1 MMFMPKLRSSSDNG
15 GSEKIMSAPTVKKP
29 SSIEPVI
36 GLALGGGSA
45 RGWAHIGILKKLDAM
60 GIRPKIIAGT
70 SIGSVVGGS
79 WAAGKLPELESFAR
93 GISKRSMLGMM
104 DLRLMGSGLISG
116 DRLRKQLE
124 ERFQGVLIE
133 DLPVKFAA
141 IATELKTGH
150 EIWLTRGI
158 ITDAM
163 RASYALPGIF
173 VPVQVGGRWLMDG
186 AISNPVPVS
195 VARAL
200 GAEMIIA
207 VNLHTDVLGRSGVI
221 HEHGSFEAGLSVLPS
236 TQQDEAR
243 NGLMASVY
251 GAANMVKRQ
260 FTNGTTAEPKGTA
273 PGIMS
278 VMLDAFNITQDRIAR
293 SRLAGDPPDVTIG
306 PKIGGIGLSEFH
318 RAEEAIA
325 AGEAATLKVM
335 DEILEVRESLSIR
348 KNG

>member
-1 MMFMPKLRSSSDNG
+1 MMFMPRLRSGEPQQKDNG
-15 GSEKIMSAPTVKKP
+15 AVR
-29 SSIEPVI
+29 EPVI

-45 RGWAHIGILKKLDAM
+45 RGWAHIGILKKLDEA
-60 GIRPKIIAGT
+60 GIRPKIVVGT
-70 SIGSVVGGS
+70 SIGAVVGGS
-79 WAAGKLPELESFAR
+79 WASGKLPELEVFAR
-93 GISKRSMLGMM
+93 SLTKRSMLGMM
-104 DLRLMGSGLISG
+104 DWSIAGSGLLSG
-116 DRLRKQLE
+116 DRLRKALE
-124 ERFQGVLIE
+124 ERFKGALIE

-141 IATELKTGH
+141 IATEIKTGH
-150 EIWLTRGI
+150 EIWLTRGP

-173 VPVQVGGRWLMDG
+173 VPVNVAGRWLMDG
-186 AISNPVPVS
+186 ALSNPVPVA

-221 HEHGSFEAGLSVLPS
+221 HEHGQPDVLPAAPS
-236 TQQDEAR
+236 PEQDEAR
-243 NGLMASVY
+243 RGLFSAVSSRIWHPFGASTVDEKD
-251 GAANMVKRQ
+251 AR
-260 FTNGTTAEPKGTA
+260 

-293 SRLAGDPPDVTIG
+293 SRLAGDPPDVTVG

-325 AGEAATLKVM
+325 AGEAAVTKVL
-335 DEILEVRESLSIR
+335 DDILEIRQALSIGNR
-348 KNG
+348 KS

>member
-1 MMFMPKLRSSSDNG
+1 MMFMPRLRSGESQQKESS
-15 GSEKIMSAPTVKKP
+15 AVR
-29 SSIEPVI
+29 EPVI

-45 RGWAHIGILKKLDAM
+45 RGWAHIGILKKLDEA
-60 GIRPKIIAGT
+60 GIRPKIVVGT
-70 SIGSVVGGS
+70 SIGAVVGGS
-79 WAAGKLPELESFAR
+79 WAAGKLPELEVFAR
-93 GISKRSMLGMM
+93 SLTKRSMLGMM
-104 DLRLMGSGLISG
+104 DWNIPGSGLLSG
-116 DRLRKQLE
+116 DRLRRALE
-124 ERFQGVLIE
+124 ERFKGALIE

-141 IATELKTGH
+141 IATEIKTGH
-150 EIWLTRGI
+150 EIWLTRGP

-173 VPVQVGGRWLMDG
+173 VPVNVAGRWLMDG
-186 AISNPVPVS
+186 ALSNPVPVA

-221 HEHGSFEAGLSVLPS
+221 HEHGHADVLPVAPS
-236 TQQDEAR
+236 PEQDEAR
-243 NGLMASVY
+243 RGLFSSVSS
-251 GAANMVKRQ
+251 RIWHP
-260 FTNGTTAEPKGTA
+260 FGTSAVDEKDVR

-293 SRLAGDPPDVTIG
+293 SRLAGDPPDVTVG

-325 AGEAATLKVM
+325 AGEAATMKVL
-335 DEILEVRESLSIR
+335 DDILDIKKALTVS
-348 KNG
+348 KT

>member
-1 MMFMPKLRSSSDNG
+1 MMFMPKLRSSSENG
-15 GSEKIMSAPTVKKP
+15 GAEKTVNAPTVKK
-29 SSIEPVI
+29 SSGIEPVI

-60 GIRPKIIAGT
+60 GIRPKVIAGT
-70 SIGSVVGGS
+70 SIGAVVGGS
-79 WAAGKLPELESFAR
+79 WAAGKLSELESFAK

-124 ERFQGVLIE
+124 ERFQGALIE

-150 EIWLTRGI
+150 EIWLTRGM

-221 HEHGSFEAGLSVLPS
+221 HEHGSVEPGVSVLPS
-236 TQQDEAR
+236 TQQDEAQH
-243 NGLMASVY
+243 GLMASVY

-260 FTNGTTAEPKGTA
+260 FSSNTAVEPKDSA

-293 SRLAGDPPDVTIG
+293 SRLAGDPPDITIG

-325 AGEAATLKVM
+325 AGEAAISKAM
-335 DEILEVRESLSIR
+335 DDILEVRESLTIR

>member
-1 MMFMPKLRSSSDNG
+1 MMFMPKLRSSSENERHG
-15 GSEKIMSAPTVKKP
+15 QLKNKP
-29 SSIEPVI
+29 AGVEPVI

-60 GIRPKIIAGT
+60 GIRPKVVVGT
-70 SIGSVVGGS
+70 SIGSVAGGS
-79 WAAGKLPELESFAR
+79 WAAGKLPELEEFAR
-93 GISKRSMLGMM
+93 SISKRSMLGMM
-104 DLRLMGSGLISG
+104 DLRIMGSGLISG

-124 ERFQGVLIE
+124 ERFEGALIE
-133 DLPVKFAA
+133 DLPIKFAA

-150 EIWLTRGI
+150 EIWLTRGV

-186 AISNPVPVS
+186 ALSNPVPVS

-221 HEHGSFEAGLSVLPS
+221 HEHGSLEPGVSVLP
-236 TQQDEAR
+236 TEQQDAAQR
-243 NGLMASVY
+243 GLMASVY
-251 GAANMVKRQ
+251 GAANLVKRQ
-260 FTNGTTAEPKGTA
+260 FSSGNTSESKETA

-293 SRLAGDPPDVTIG
+293 SRLAGDPPDITIG

-325 AGEAATLKVM
+325 AGEAATAKVM
-335 DEILEVRESLSIR
+335 DDILEIRESLTVR
-348 KNG
+348 KSG

>member
-1 MMFMPKLRSSSDNG
+1 MMFMPKLRSTIENERPDKAASTKSSG
-15 GSEKIMSAPTVKKP
+15 V
-29 SSIEPVI
+29 EPVI

-45 RGWAHIGILKKLDAM
+45 RGWAHIGILKKLDAA
-60 GIRPKIIAGT
+60 GIRPKIVVGT

-79 WAAGKLPELESFAR
+79 WAAGKLPELEQFAR
-93 GISKRSMLGMM
+93 GITKRSMLGMV
-104 DLRLMGSGLISG
+104 DLRILGSGLIAG

-124 ERFQGVLIE
+124 ERFEGALIE
-133 DLPVKFAA
+133 DLPIKFAA

-150 EIWLTRGI
+150 EIWLTRGS

-173 VPVQVGGRWLMDG
+173 VPVQVGRRWLMDG
-186 AISNPVPVS
+186 ALSNPVPVG

-221 HEHGSFEAGLSVLPS
+221 HEHGSLEPGVSILP
-236 TQQDEAR
+236 TEQQDDAQR
-243 NGLMASVY
+243 GLMASVY
-251 GAANMVKRQ
+251 GAANRMKRQ
-260 FTNGTTAEPKGTA
+260 FTSGQAVEPKEAA
-273 PGIMS
+273 PGILS

-293 SRLAGDPPDVTIG
+293 SRLAGDPPDIMIG

-325 AGEAATLKVM
+325 AGEAATAKVL
-335 DEILEVRESLSIR
+335 DDILEIRESLTIR
-348 KNG
+348 KFE

>member
-1 MMFMPKLRSSSDNG
+1 MMFMPKFRSNAETADR
-15 GSEKIMSAPTVKKP
+15 EHTVP
-29 SSIEPVI
+29 ERAPVI

-45 RGWAHIGILKKLDAM
+45 RGWAHIGVLKKLDEI
-60 GIRPKIIAGT
+60 GIRPQIVVGT
-70 SIGSVVGGS
+70 SIGSVVGGC
-79 WAAGKLPELESFAR
+79 WAAGRLAELEVFAR
-93 GISKRSMLGMM
+93 NISKRSLLGMM
-104 DLRLMGSGLISG
+104 DWSITGSGLLSG
-116 DRLRKQLE
+116 DRLRRQLE
-124 ERFQGVLIE
+124 EHFKGAVIE

-141 IATELKTGH
+141 IATEIKTGH
-150 EIWLTRGI
+150 EIWLTRGS

-173 VPVQVGGRWLMDG
+173 VPVHVAGRWLMDG
-186 AISNPVPVS
+186 ALTNPVPVG

-221 HEHGSFEAGLSVLPS
+221 HQHGGDAALPEVPPPEVDNAHQSLFS
-236 TQQDEAR
+236 TVSQR
-243 NGLMASVY
+243 LLNP
-251 GAANMVKRQ
+251 
-260 FTNGTTAEPKGTA
+260 FGTA
-273 PGIMS
+273 ATEDEKDERPGILS

-325 AGEAATLKVM
+325 AGEAATMRAM
-335 DEILEVRESLSIR
+335 DDILDIR
-348 KNG
+348 KALTLPR

>member
-1 MMFMPKLRSSSDNG
+1 MMFMPKMRSTPETEGQDKRVATKAAG
-15 GSEKIMSAPTVKKP
+15 V
-29 SSIEPVI
+29 EPII

-45 RGWAHIGILKKLDAM
+45 RGWAHIGILKKLDAI
-60 GIRPKIIAGT
+60 GIRPKVIVGT

-79 WAAGKLPELESFAR
+79 WAAGKLPELEQFAR
-93 GISKRSMLGMM
+93 GISKRSMLSMM
-104 DLRLMGSGLISG
+104 DLRLIGSGLISG

-124 ERFQGVLIE
+124 ERFGNALIE
-133 DLPVKFAA
+133 DLPIKFAA

-150 EIWLTRGI
+150 EIWLTRGS

-186 AISNPVPVS
+186 ALSNPVPVG

-221 HEHGSFEAGLSVLPS
+221 HEHGSFEPGVSVLP
-236 TQQDEAR
+236 TEQQDDAQR
-243 NGLMASVY
+243 GLMASVY
-251 GAANMVKRQ
+251 GAANLVRRQ
-260 FTNGTTAEPKGTA
+260 FGASQPVEAKDTA

-293 SRLAGDPPDVTIG
+293 SRLAGDPPDIMIG

-325 AGEAATLKVM
+325 AGEAATVKVL
-335 DEILEVRESLSIR
+335 DEILEIRESLTVR
-348 KNG
+348 KGA

>member
-1 MMFMPKLRSSSDNG
+1 MMFMPKLRSGEPQHKDNG
-15 GSEKIMSAPTVKKP
+15 APR
-29 SSIEPVI
+29 EPVI

-45 RGWAHIGILKKLDAM
+45 RGWAHIGILKKLDEV
-60 GIRPKIIAGT
+60 GIRPKVVVGT
-70 SIGSVVGGS
+70 SIGAVVGGS
-79 WAAGKLPELESFAR
+79 WASGKLPELETFAR
-93 GISKRSMLGMM
+93 SLTKRSMLGMM
-104 DLRLMGSGLISG
+104 DWTIAGSGLLSG

-124 ERFQGVLIE
+124 ERFKGALIE

-150 EIWLTRGI
+150 EIWLTRGPL
-158 ITDAM
+158 TDAM

-173 VPVQVGGRWLMDG
+173 VPVNVAGRWLMDG
-186 AISNPVPVS
+186 ALSNPVPVA

-221 HEHGSFEAGLSVLPS
+221 HEHGHHESLPVAPS
-236 TQQDEAR
+236 PEQDEAR
-243 NGLMASVY
+243 RGLFSAVSNRIWHPFGNGLVDEKDA
-251 GAANMVKRQ
+251 R
-260 FTNGTTAEPKGTA
+260 
-273 PGIMS
+273 PGILT

-293 SRLAGDPPDVTIG
+293 SRLAGDPPDVTVG

-325 AGEAATLKVM
+325 AGEAAVVRVM
-335 DEILEVRESLSIR
+335 DEILDIR
-348 KNG
+348 KALTLR

>member
-1 MMFMPKLRSSSDNG
+1 MMFMPKLRVASETTTPAHTATKPNG
-15 GSEKIMSAPTVKKP
+15 V
-29 SSIEPVI
+29 EPVI

-45 RGWAHIGILKKLDAM
+45 RGWAHIGILKKLDEF
-60 GIRPKIIAGT
+60 GIRPKVIVGT
-70 SIGSVVGGS
+70 SIGAVVGGS
-79 WAAGKLPELESFAR
+79 WAAGKLSELEEFAR
-93 GISKRSMLGMM
+93 SINKRSMFGMM
-104 DLRLMGSGLISG
+104 DLRLLGSGLISG

-124 ERFQGVLIE
+124 ERFRGALIE

-158 ITDAM
+158 LTDAM

-221 HEHGSFEAGLSVLPS
+221 HEHGSLEPGMSVLP
-236 TQQDEAR
+236 TAQQDAAQQ
-243 NGLMASVY
+243 GLLSSVY
-251 GAANMVKRQ
+251 GAASLVRRQ
-260 FTNGTTAEPKGTA
+260 FGSASPVEPKETA
-273 PGIMS
+273 PGILS

-325 AGEAATLKVM
+325 AGESATMKAI
-335 DEILEVRESLSIR
+335 DDILEVREGLTIR
-348 KNG
+348 K